1 VPRDGDHQWF
11 AAKRGDELRGV
22 LLVMPLVKSGG
33 AASSVSVSVFVPPQ
47 QQHGEA
53 VVRALLDRVEL
64 TTTGAAGSGGLCGEV
79 RFAGLDKAWLPLVRE
94 RAAAAGAQESWFN
107 PCLALHCP
115 EARFVRPAQSDSA
128 AHLRAQSLRLD
139 SIAAGTTLR
148 PIASCTAPV
157 HSAPSLLTALS

>member
-1 VPRDGDHQWF
+1 MPRDGDHQWSV
-11 AAKRGDELRGV
+11 AKCGDELRGV

-33 AASSVSVSVFVPPQ
+33 TASSVNVSLFVPPPQ

-64 TTTGAAGSGGLCGEV
+64 TTTGGADGGGLCGEV

-115 EARFVRPAQSDSA
+115 EARFVRPAQADLA

-148 PIASCTAPV
+148 PAIARHTR
-157 HSAPSLLTALS
+157 HLSTLRLRC

>member
-1 VPRDGDHQWF
+1 MPRDGDHQWF
-11 AAKRGDELRGV
+11 VAKRGDELRGV

-33 AASSVSVSVFVPPQ
+33 AASSVNVSVFVPPQ

-53 VVRALLDRVEL
+53 VLRALLDRVEL
-64 TTTGAAGSGGLCGEV
+64 TTTGAAGGLCGEV

-115 EARFVRPAQSDSA
+115 EARFVRPAQADSA

-148 PIASCTAPV
+148 PIAPHAR
-157 HSAPSLLTALS
+157 HLSTLRLRC